1 MKKIVLNSL
10 LLLFTFNFL
19 FSQTYIKNDVYE
31 VLYSE
36 AFQQPLTISY
46 EYPMYPYIGAVLL
59 KANLV
64 VEGVGYPD
72 PFKEIKEWQVP
83 LYIVSSDEY
92 DYNSPYLRGHL
103 VPAATFKYS
112 EQQRF
117 IYSYLNCAIMHKD
130 LNQGVWKTLENRERK
145 LSENYTVNVEVTL
158 LFLDISNTVDAGA
171 TIPSA
176 FRKKIEYRKK
186 GNLEVGN
193 PAEIITEIYEFPNND
208 SVKNTNLNSYKLKS
222 I

>member
-1 MKKIVLNSL
+1 MKKPIFI
-10 LLLFTFNFL
+10 LFML
-19 FSQTYIKNDVYE
+19 FAFINTNSQTLIKNDVYE
-31 VLYSE
+31 VSYSE
-36 AFQQPLTISY
+36 KFQQPLTISY
-46 EYPMYPYIGAVLL
+46 KYPTYPYLDATQTKYTEI
-59 KANLV
+59 

-83 LYIVSSDEY
+83 VHIVSSDEF
-92 DYNSPYLRGHL
+92 DYNLPYHRGHL
-103 VPAATFKYS
+103 VPAGSFKYS
-112 EQQRF
+112 KHQRF

-145 LSENYTVNVEVTL
+145 LSENYSVNVEVTL
-158 LFLDISNTVDAGA
+158 LFSNTSNTVDSGA

-186 GNLEVGN
+186 GMIDFKN
-193 PAEIITEIYEFPNND
+193 PSKITTEIYEFPNND
-208 SVKNTNLNSYKLKS
+208 SVKNTNLNSYKVNS